1 MDQLNEEQKRLLIEN
16 FYSENKENGKPYA
29 VNHFIKMG
37 LQTRSIYRIIDRVD
51 NNIPLKRRPKSDR
64 KPYKMS
70 HKK

>member
-1 MDQLNEEQKRLLIEN
+1 MNQLNEEQKRLLIGN
-16 FYSENKENGKPYA
+16 FYSENKEKGKPYT

-37 LQTRSIYRIIDRVD
+37 LQARSIYRIIDRVD
-51 NNIPLKRRPKSDR
+51 NNISLKRRPGSGR